1 MVGQDFIFQL
11 AQLQCTLTSVTFILS
26 FDRFLGDK
34 VRNGEVQN
42 PCGAMLG
49 LGDL

>member
-1 MVGQDFIFQL
+1 MVVPDFIFQL
-11 AQLQCTLTSVTFILS
+11 VQLQCAVTSVTVILS

-42 PCGAMLG
+42 PCGAVLG